1 MPKFNWEDKTGFTET
16 QLLQMLTAII
26 MGLAQYMEWPTVV
39 IHAGLVGQ
47 FILGFVGMYLRKD
60 EKVKKDGK

>member
-16 QLLQMLTAII
+16 QLLQMLTALI
-26 MGLAQYMEWPTVV
+26 MGLAQYMEWPSVV
-39 IHAGLVGQ
+39 IHAGLAAQ

-60 EKVKKDGK
+60 EKSVKDDK